1 MGVTLS
7 SVTRVPCLPRRTLEP
22 APGKGKRPFRFLP
35 WRCYDSR
42 MTTAFGPPYRRFVA
56 ASGLT
61 NLADGVA
68 TLAWTWVASLLTRD
82 AVLLAAIPVA
92 LRLPWFLAAIPA
104 GLVADRVDRRRLILA
119 MDVLRAAAFLVAG
132 LAFALSGPLPPAPA
146 DGLVRADLFAL
157 LALAAVTVGAAEV
170 FRDNAAQT
178 MLPALV
184 PHDRLE
190 AANGRLWSVE
200 IVANQLLGPPMAA
213 WLIATATGLPFLLNA
228 ALYLMAVGLVL
239 AVRGSFRPFDPAL
252 PVSVREAMLDG
263 VHFLLSQPLLRL
275 LAVVTGLW
283 NLLHQF
289 TTLAFL
295 LYAQEVLGLAARDYG
310 LVLAGGAVGGLLA
323 GLTAGRIVAR
333 TGPAAAA
340 CWSLAS
346 SAPCFALMVLLPG
359 PWAVAAALALFEF
372 FGILWNTVSVSYRQR
387 LIPDAILGRVNSLYR
402 LLAWGMMP
410 AGLALSGL
418 VIETATGPLGRT
430 AAVALPMWVAAVASA
445 LLTLAVWRPLAR
457 GLRGVAG

>member
-1 MGVTLS
+1 MDL
-7 SVTRVPCLPRRTLEP
+7 PCRTSAVAVE
-22 APGKGKRPFRFLP
+22 
-35 WRCYDSR
+35 WRWVGCYHR
-42 MTTAFGPPYRRFVA
+42 AMTTGFGPAYRRFVA

-61 NLADGVA
+61 NLADGIA
-68 TLAWTWVASLLTRD
+68 TLAWTWVASLITRD

-104 GLVADRVDRRRLILA
+104 GLVADRVDRRALILA
-119 MDVLRAAAFLVAG
+119 MDVLRAGAFLAAG
-132 LAFALSGPLPPAPA
+132 LAFVWAGPLPPAPA
-146 DGLVRADLFAL
+146 DGMVRADLFVL
-157 LALAAVTVGAAEV
+157 LALAAMVVGVAEV

-213 WLIATATGLPFLLNA
+213 WLVATATGLPFLLNGV
-228 ALYLMAVGLVL
+228 LYLVAVALVL
-239 AVRGSFRPFDPAL
+239 GVQGRFRPFDPVV
-252 PVSVREAMLDG
+252 PVSVKEALLDG
-263 VHFLLSQPLLRL
+263 VQFLLSQPLLRL

-283 NLLHQF
+283 NLLHQMAM
-289 TTLAFL
+289 LAFL
-295 LYAQEVLGLAARDYG
+295 LYAQEVLGLSAREYG
-310 LVLAGGAVGGLLA
+310 VVLAGGAVGGLLA
-323 GLTAGRIVAR
+323 GLTAGWIVSRI
-333 TGPAAAA
+333 GPAAAA
-340 CWSLAS
+340 CWSLATT
-346 SAPCFALMVLLPG
+346 APCFVLMLVLPG
-359 PWAVAAALALFEF
+359 PWWVALAFALFEF

-410 AGLALSGL
+410 VGLVLSGL
-418 VIETATGPLGRT
+418 VIEVATEPLGRDG
-430 AAVALPMWVAAVASA
+430 AVALPIWLAAGASV

-457 GLRGVAG
+457 GLRGITG

>member
-1 MGVTLS
+1 MS
-7 SVTRVPCLPRRTLEP
+7 
-22 APGKGKRPFRFLP
+22 PG
-35 WRCYDSR
+35 
-42 MTTAFGPPYRRFVA
+42 FGPAYRRFVA
-56 ASGLT
+56 ASGMT
-61 NLADGVA
+61 NLADGIA
-68 TLAWTWVASLLTRD
+68 TLAWTWVGSLLTRD
-82 AVLLAAIPVA
+82 AFLLALVPIA

-119 MDVLRAAAFLVAG
+119 MDLLRGAAFLAAG
-132 LAFALSGPLPPAPA
+132 LALSMAGPLPPAPA
-146 DGLVRADLFAL
+146 SGVSAPGLFTL
-157 LALAAVTVGAAEV
+157 LALAAVVVGVAEV

-184 PHDRLE
+184 PHARLE
-190 AANGRLWSVE
+190 TANGRLWSVE
-200 IVANQLLGPPMAA
+200 IVANQLVGPPLAA
-213 WLIATATGLPFLLNA
+213 WLVATANGLPFLMNA
-228 ALYLMAVGLVL
+228 ALYLAAVGLVL
-239 AVRGSFRPFDPAL
+239 AVQGRFRPFNPAV
-252 PVSVREAMLDG
+252 PVSVADAVRDG

-295 LYAQEVLGLAARDYG
+295 LYAQEVLGLSARGYG

-333 TGPAAAA
+333 VGPAAAA
-340 CWSLAS
+340 CGSLAT

-359 PWAVAAALALFEF
+359 PWAVALAFALFEF

-410 AGLALSGL
+410 VGLGLSGA
-418 VIETATGPLGRT
+418 VIEAATGPLPRDE
-430 AAVALPMWVAAVASA
+430 AVALPMWLAAAASA
-445 LLTLAVWRPLAR
+445 VLAVAVWRPLAR
-457 GLRGVAG
+457 GLRGVTG